1 MARFG
6 QREHLKGVAVYD
18 PAGAVIAITT
28 ALPPQFQTRPATAT
42 RAAQRDA
49 PIGEFLT
56 MDSSAAGDEKYLGPM
71 HIFALPLHRD
81 GQVAGTLVL
90 VHDTNYIDVQVLH
103 TLRDAFLNAAIQ
115 TLLISLLAFVL
126 VRWTFTAPLALHGQ
140 MAANT
145 AHRPNACATD
155 GAAGRNL

>member
-1 MARFG
+1 MRTTLKIVLPLIVSVAVVSSLFAGYQVRTDRRNLRNELSRRAEILAESLQETVEPLLDRGPNKNLQRLVARFG

-81 GQVAGTLVL
+81 GQVAGT
-90 VHDTNYIDVQVLH
+90 
-103 TLRDAFLNAAIQ
+103 
-115 TLLISLLAFVL
+115 
-126 VRWTFTAPLALHGQ
+126 P
-140 MAANT
+140 
-145 AHRPNACATD
+145 RP
-155 GAAGRNL
+155 GS